1 MILLGVIHRLIKHF
15 ISLRWLLNANTTS
28 AILPCEKAC
37 EPLPYAM
44 PRKILTYFLSLWYL
58 LLFQIYPIV
67 HLHWHDGDGL
77 ETCFI
82 AVEYNRADH
91 LAHQNLHTAK
101 AEQFVAHKTS
111 PNCDHLHITVPVDD
125 CAEQCHHLHVK
136 ADYDHFELKDND
148 SDKRYRYVEVVLC
161 GMDSPQFPDQPQKYN
176 PLSTCNFSDYYHKIL
191 SNKSPPLC

>member
-1 MILLGVIHRLIKHF
+1 MILLAVIHRLIKHF
-15 ISLRWLLNANTTS
+15 ISLRCLLNANTTS

-67 HLHWHDGDGL
+67 HLHWHDGEGL

-82 AVEYNRADH
+82 AVEYSRADH
-91 LAHQNLHTAK
+91 LVHQNLYTAK
-101 AEQFVAHKTS
+101 TAQFVAHKTS
-111 PNCDHLHITVPVDD
+111 HNCDHPHITVPVDD
-125 CAEQCHHLHVK
+125 CTEHCHHLHVK
-136 ADYDHFELKDND
+136 ADFNHFELKDNS
-148 SDKRYRYVEVVLC
+148 SDKKYRYTDAVVC
-161 GMDSPQFPDQPQKYN
+161 GIHTPTFPDLQQKYYPFN
-176 PLSTCNFSDYYHKIL
+176 TLDFLDYYFSTP